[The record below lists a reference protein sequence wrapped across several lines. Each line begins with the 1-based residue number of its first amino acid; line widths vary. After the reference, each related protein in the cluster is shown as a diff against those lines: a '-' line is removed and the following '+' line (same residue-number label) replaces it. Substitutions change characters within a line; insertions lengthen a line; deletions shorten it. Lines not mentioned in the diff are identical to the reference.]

1 MSDRYTLQK
10 RRLVRLMGNHGGTLF
25 KIKLDGDKIT
35 IDSKALYTQKQDYK
49 SVRYVRP
56 VEDF

>member
-1 MSDRYTLQK
+1 
-10 RRLVRLMGNHGGTLF
+10 MGNHGGTLF